1 MRCLSGDQGFTLLEA
16 VVALAIVSLA
26 VTASL
31 AAVGAELQ
39 AASKGRTALEATALA
54 EERLAALVLAD
65 GAELEALPDS
75 LAEGRFPKPFDAY
88 RWSASARPV
97 PNEIGVYELTVV
109 VEAASMKRRL
119 VTRIFRPP
127 IELLAP

>member
-1 MRCLSGDQGFTLLEA
+1 MRFRLGDQGFTLLEA

-39 AASKGRTALEATALA
+39 AASKGRMALEATALA
-54 EERLAALVLAD
+54 EERLAALTLSET
-65 GAELEALPDS
+65 AELEALLDS
-75 LAEGRFPKPFDAY
+75 LAEGRFSTPFEAY
-88 RWSASARPV
+88 RWNASARRV
-97 PNEIGVYELTVV
+97 PNEIGVYELTVI
-109 VEAASMKRRL
+109 VEAASMERNL

>member
-1 MRCLSGDQGFTLLEA
+1 MRFHLGGQGFTLLEA
-16 VVALAIVSLA
+16 VFALAIVSLA
-26 VTASL
+26 VTVSL

-39 AASKGRTALEATALA
+39 AASKGRMALEATALA
-54 EERLAALVLAD
+54 EERLAALVLVDA
-65 GAELEALPDS
+65 AKLEALPES
-75 LAEGRFPKPFDAY
+75 LVKGRFSKPFDGY
-88 RWSASARPV
+88 RWSASARRV

-109 VEAASMKRRL
+109 VESASIDRRL